1 LDAFGVLCL
10 GFAVAVV
17 AAWPGIHGSGRDL
30 DLWTNLMRFAGRF
43 WPPDLSIAPEIASS
57 LVETAR
63 IAVVATAIAALISL
77 PLALAATRRIV
88 PWWVVAAVRLGL
100 NAIRTIPSLI
110 WALLAVAVV
119 GANPLA
125 GVIALTGYSIGYLAK
140 FFSET
145 IDSADMASVEALRA
159 LGCTRLQAFRWGL
172 WPSVRP
178 ALASHVLW
186 MTEYNLRSAAIIGYV
201 GAGGIG
207 LQLHTYQEYAR
218 WDRFGTVL
226 LAILALV
233 VVLDL
238 LGVWLRRRLTA

>member
-1 LDAFGVLCL
+1 MLCL
-10 GFAVAVV
+10 GFAVAVL

-30 DLWTNLMRFAGRF
+30 DLWANLVRFAGRF
-43 WPPDLSIAPEIASS
+43 WPPDLSILPDIGAA

-63 IAVVATAIAALISL
+63 IAVVATAVAALLSL
-77 PLALAATRRIV
+77 PVALAATRRIA
-88 PWWVVAAVRLGL
+88 PWWVVAVVRLGL
-100 NAIRTIPSLI
+100 NAVRTVPSLI

-119 GANPLA
+119 GANSLA
-125 GVIALTGYSIGYLAK
+125 GVIALTAYSLGYLAK

-145 IDSADMASVEALRA
+145 VDSADQASTAALRA
-159 LGCTRLQAFRWGL
+159 LGCTPLQAFRWGL
-172 WPSVRP
+172 WPTVRP

-186 MTEYNLRSAAIIGYV
+186 MLEYNLRSAAIIGYV

-207 LQLHTYQEYAR
+207 LHLHTYQEYAR

-233 VVLDL
+233 VTLDVV
-238 LGVWLRRRLTA
+238 GVWLRRRLTN